1 MLLFAP
7 HVTKSIVK
15 KPPRLGVANKLIGPM
30 NLSFLFRV
38 MQVYLLL
45 HSECF
50 DGRSRTQIQFSDVGC
65 LLRVKLPFKVL
76 TFVLKLLNDSLPMR
90 REFAKT
96 SFINDASFPFCA
108 TIEESL
114 DYLLITYEL
123 HSQFRIGLLFGWIE
137 CTRHKTCHHFTF
149 ILAITC
155 WPIGSIKNK
164 LPA

>member
-1 MLLFAP
+1 MGCTVRAKTPFQSP
-7 HVTKSIVK
+7 YFSIK
-15 KPPRLGVANKLIGPM
+15 AI
-30 NLSFLFRV
+30 
-38 MQVYLLL
+38 
-45 HSECF
+45 
-50 DGRSRTQIQFSDVGC
+50 
-65 LLRVKLPFKVL
+65 
-76 TFVLKLLNDSLPMR
+76 NDSLPLR
-90 REFAKT
+90 REFAKRNL
-96 SFINDASFPFCA
+96 INDASCPFCA

-164 LPA
+164 VPA